1 MAAEAETAAPGP
13 RGGDRPGRRVPER
26 AGTTEIAGILSK
38 MQFKDYYETL
48 GIGRDASQEDVKR
61 AYRRLARKYHPD
73 VSKEADAEARFKE
86 VGEAYEV
93 LKDPE
98 KRAAY
103 DRFGKDWKHGQE
115 FRPPPG
121 WERQFNFR
129 SDGFSGA
136 SGFSDFF
143 EALFGHGGFDGRDGV
158 DARRP
163 MRARGGD
170 RSARIEIPLED
181 AYRGATRHITLG
193 GRMLN
198 VRIPRGVAE
207 GQRIRLGGQG
217 AAGAGGAP
225 AGDLYLTVTH
235 ATHPLF
241 RAEGRDVYLKL
252 PVAPWEAA
260 LGATVAVP
268 TLGGRVDLK
277 IPRGSRSGQT
287 LRLKGR
293 GLPGSPDGDQYVA
306 LEIVAPP
313 ADTPEA
319 ESLYRQMAESMRFDP
334 RAGFPA

>member
-1 MAAEAETAAPGP
+1 
-13 RGGDRPGRRVPER
+13 
-26 AGTTEIAGILSK
+26 
-38 MQFKDYYETL
+38 MQFRDYYETL
-48 GIGRDASQEDVKR
+48 GVARGASQDDVKR

-73 VSKEADAEARFKE
+73 VSKEADAETRFKE

-121 WERQFNFR
+121 WERQFNFGGG
-129 SDGFSGA
+129 GFSGT

-143 EALFGHGGFDGRDGV
+143 ESLFGQGSFAG
-158 DARRP
+158 ARGP

-170 RSARIEIPLED
+170 QSARIEIPLED
-181 AYRGATRHITLG
+181 AFRGATRNITLR
-193 GRMLN
+193 GRTLS
-198 VRIPRGVAE
+198 VRIPRGVTE
-207 GQRIRLGGQG
+207 GQRIRLSGQG
-217 AAGAGGAP
+217 GSGARGAP
-225 AGDLYLTVTH
+225 DGDLYLTVTH
-235 ATHPLF
+235 KAHPLF
-241 RAEGRDVYLKL
+241 RTEGRDVHLKL

-268 TLGGRVDLK
+268 TLGGKVDLRV
-277 IPRGSRSGQT
+277 PRGSRTGQT

-293 GLPGSPDGDQYVA
+293 GLPGRPDGDQYVA

-319 ESLYRQMAESMRFDP
+319 ESLYREMAKSMRFNP
-334 RAGFPA
+334 RSDFPE

>member
-1 MAAEAETAAPGP
+1 M
-13 RGGDRPGRRVPER
+13 R
-26 AGTTEIAGILSK
+26 
-38 MQFKDYYETL
+38 FKDYYETL
-48 GIGRDASQEDVKR
+48 GVARGASQEDVKR

-73 VSKEADAEARFKE
+73 VSKAADAESRFKE
-86 VGEAYEV
+86 IGEAYEV

-121 WERQFNFR
+121 WERRFHFGD
-129 SDGFSGA
+129 DGFSGA

-143 EALFGHGGFDGRDGV
+143 EALFGQGGFQGV
-158 DARRP
+158 GGGFQDARGP
-163 MRARGGD
+163 MGATDGARRTGRTRGGD
-170 RSARIEIPLED
+170 QGARIEIPLED
-181 AYRGATRHITLG
+181 AYRGATR
-193 GRMLN
+193 N
-198 VRIPRGVAE
+198 VRLLGRTLSVKIPRGVTE

-217 AAGAGGAP
+217 GAGAGGAP

-241 RAEGRDVYLKL
+241 RTEGRDVHLRL

-260 LGATVAVP
+260 LGTTVAVP
-268 TLGGRVDLK
+268 TLGGKVDLK
-277 IPRGSRSGQT
+277 IPRGSRAGRT

-293 GLPGSPDGDQYVA
+293 GLPGRPDGDQYVV
-306 LEIVAPP
+306 LEIVTPP

-319 ESLYRQMAESMRFDP
+319 ESLYRKMAESMDFDP

>member
-1 MAAEAETAAPGP
+1 MNGRGNMVSATALDERIAALEAAE
-13 RGGDRPGRRVPER
+13 RRDRTDGRRTGAR
-26 AGTTEIAGILSK
+26 DG
-38 MQFKDYYETL
+38 MQFRDYYETL
-48 GIGRDASQEDVKR
+48 EVTRGASQDDVKR

-73 VSKEADAEARFKE
+73 VSKEANAESRFKE
-86 VGEAYEV
+86 IGEAYEV

-121 WERQFNFR
+121 WEQQFGFGG
-129 SDGFSGA
+129 SGFSGT
-136 SGFSDFF
+136 SGFSEFF
-143 EALFGHGGFDGRDGV
+143 ETLFGHGGLHG
-158 DARRP
+158 ARGP

-170 RSARIEIPLED
+170 QSVRIEIPLED
-181 AYRGATRHITLG
+181 AYQGAMRNITVH
-193 GRMLN
+193 GRTLS
-198 VRIPRGVAE
+198 VRIPRGVAQ

-217 AAGAGGAP
+217 GAGPGGGP
-225 AGDLYLTVTH
+225 AGDLYLTVIH
-235 ATHPLF
+235 AAHPIF
-241 RAEGRDVYLKL
+241 KAEGRDVHLKL

-277 IPRGSRSGQT
+277 IPRDSRAGRT

-293 GLPGSPDGDQYVA
+293 GLPGRPDGDQYVV

-319 ESLYRQMAESMRFDP
+319 EALYRKMAEAMRFDP

>member
-1 MAAEAETAAPGP
+1 M
-13 RGGDRPGRRVPER
+13 RFR
-26 AGTTEIAGILSK
+26 
-38 MQFKDYYETL
+38 DYYETL
-48 GIGRDASQEDVKR
+48 GVARGGSQDDIKR

-73 VSKEADAEARFKE
+73 VSKESDAEARFKE

-121 WERQFNFR
+121 WERQFNFGGG
-129 SDGFSGA
+129 GFSGD

-143 EALFGHGGFDGRDGV
+143 ESLFGRGGFAG
-158 DARRP
+158 ARGP

-170 RSARIEIPLED
+170 QNATIEIPLDD
-181 AYRGATRHITLG
+181 AYRGATRNITVG
-193 GRMLN
+193 GRTLN
-198 VRIPRGVAE
+198 VRIPKGVTE

-217 AAGAGGAP
+217 GGGAGGGP

-241 RAEGRDVYLKL
+241 RAEGRDVHLKL
-252 PVAPWEAA
+252 PVVPWEAA

-268 TLGGRVDLK
+268 TLGGKVDLK
-277 IPRGSRSGQT
+277 VPRGSRAGRS

-293 GLPGSPDGDQYVA
+293 GLPGRPNGDQYVT
-306 LEIVAPP
+306 LEIVTPP
-313 ADTPEA
+313 ADSPEA
-319 ESLYRQMAESMRFDP
+319 ESLYRKMAETMPFDP
-334 RAGFPA
+334 RPDFPR

>member
-1 MAAEAETAAPGP
+1 
-13 RGGDRPGRRVPER
+13 
-26 AGTTEIAGILSK
+26 
-38 MQFKDYYETL
+38 MQFRDYYETL
-48 GIGRDASQEDVKR
+48 GVARGASQDDVKR

-121 WERQFNFR
+121 WERQFNFGGG
-129 SDGFSGA
+129 GFSGA

-143 EALFGHGGFDGRDGV
+143 ESLFGQGGFAG
-158 DARRP
+158 ARGP
-163 MRARGGD
+163 MHARGGD
-170 RSARIEIPLED
+170 QSARIEIPLED
-181 AYRGATRHITLG
+181 AFRGATRNLTLR
-193 GRMLN
+193 GRTLS

-207 GQRIRLGGQG
+207 GQRIRLSGQG
-217 AAGAGGAP
+217 GSGARGAP
-225 AGDLYLTVTH
+225 DGDLYLTVTH
-235 ATHPLF
+235 KAHPLF
-241 RAEGRDVYLKL
+241 RTEGRDVHLKL

-268 TLGGRVDLK
+268 TLGGKVDLRV
-277 IPRGSRSGQT
+277 PRGSRTGQT

-293 GLPGSPDGDQYVA
+293 GLPGRPDGDQYVA

-313 ADTPEA
+313 ADTPES
-319 ESLYRQMAESMRFDP
+319 ESLYREMAKSMRFNP
-334 RAGFPA
+334 RPEFPE

>member
-1 MAAEAETAAPGP
+1 
-13 RGGDRPGRRVPER
+13 
-26 AGTTEIAGILSK
+26 

-48 GIGRDASQEDVKR
+48 GVSRAASQDDIKR

-73 VSKEADAEARFKE
+73 VSKEANAESRFKE
-86 VGEAYEV
+86 IGEAYEV

-98 KRAAY
+98 KRKAY

-121 WERQFNFR
+121 WEQQFN
-129 SDGFSGA
+129 SGGGGFSGA

-143 EALFGHGGFDGRDGV
+143 ETLFGRGDFHG
-158 DARRP
+158 ARGP
-163 MRARGGD
+163 MRAKGD
-170 RSARIEIPLED
+170 DQGVRIEIPLED
-181 AYRGATRHITLG
+181 AYRGATRNITLR
-193 GRMLN
+193 GRMLS
-198 VRIPRGVAE
+198 VRIPKGVTE

-217 AAGAGGAP
+217 GAGAGGGP
-225 AGDLYLTVTH
+225 AGDLYLTVTYT
-235 ATHPLF
+235 AHPLF
-241 RAEGRDVYLKL
+241 RAEGRDVHLKL

-268 TLGGRVDLK
+268 TLGGKVDLK
-277 IPRGSRSGQT
+277 IPRGSRSDRT

-293 GLPGSPDGDQYVA
+293 GLPGRPNGDQYVA

-319 ESLYRQMAESMRFDP
+319 ESLYRKMAESMDFDP

>member
-1 MAAEAETAAPGP
+1 M
-13 RGGDRPGRRVPER
+13 RFR
-26 AGTTEIAGILSK
+26 
-38 MQFKDYYETL
+38 DYYETL
-48 GIGRDASQEDVKR
+48 GVARGASQDDVKR
-61 AYRRLARKYHPD
+61 AYRRLARKFHPD

-121 WERQFNFR
+121 WERQFNFGGG
-129 SDGFSGA
+129 GFSGD

-143 EALFGHGGFDGRDGV
+143 ETLFGRGGFAG
-158 DARRP
+158 ARGP

-170 RSARIEIPLED
+170 QSATIEIALED
-181 AYRGATRHITLG
+181 AYRGATRTITVR
-193 GRMLN
+193 GRTLS
-198 VRIPRGVAE
+198 VRIPKGVTE
-207 GQRIRLGGQG
+207 GQRIRLGGLG
-217 AAGAGGAP
+217 GAGAGGGL

-235 ATHPLF
+235 AAHPLF
-241 RAEGRDVYLKL
+241 RAEGRDVHLRL

-268 TLGGRVDLK
+268 TLGGKVDLK
-277 IPRGSRSGQT
+277 IPRGSRAGRS

-293 GLPGSPDGDQYVA
+293 GLPGRPNGDQYVT

-313 ADTPEA
+313 ADSPEA
-319 ESLYRQMAESMRFDP
+319 ESLYRKMAESMPFDP
-334 RAGFPA
+334 RPDFPR

>member
-1 MAAEAETAAPGP
+1 
-13 RGGDRPGRRVPER
+13 
-26 AGTTEIAGILSK
+26 
-38 MQFKDYYETL
+38 MQFRDYYETL
-48 GIGRDASQEDVKR
+48 GVARNASQDDIKR

-98 KRAAY
+98 KREAY

-121 WERQFNFR
+121 WERQFNFGGG
-129 SDGFSGA
+129 GFSGT

-143 EALFGHGGFDGRDGV
+143 ETLFGQGGFQGTRG
-158 DARRP
+158 P
-163 MRARGGD
+163 MRAKGGD
-170 RSARIEIPLED
+170 QSVRIEIPLED
-181 AYRGATRHITLG
+181 AFRGATRNITIR
-193 GRMLN
+193 GRTLS
-198 VRIPRGVAE
+198 VRIPAGVTE

-217 AAGAGGAP
+217 GPGAGGAR

-235 ATHPLF
+235 KTHPLF
-241 RAEGRDVYLKL
+241 RTEGRDVHLKL

-268 TLGGRVDLK
+268 TLGGKVDLK
-277 IPRGSRSGQT
+277 VPRGARAGGT

-293 GLPGSPDGDQYVA
+293 GLPGRPGGDQYVT
-306 LEIVAPP
+306 LEIVVPP
-313 ADTPEA
+313 ADTPEV
-319 ESLYRQMAESMRFDP
+319 ESLYRKMSEAMSFNP
-334 RAGFPA
+334 RPDFPR

>member
-1 MAAEAETAAPGP
+1 
-13 RGGDRPGRRVPER
+13 
-26 AGTTEIAGILSK
+26 

-48 GIGRDASQEDVKR
+48 GIGRDASQDDVKR

-93 LKDPE
+93 LKDSG
-98 KRAAY
+98 KRTAY

-121 WERQFNFR
+121 WERRFDFGG
-129 SDGFSGA
+129 DGFSGA

-143 EALFGHGGFDGRDGV
+143 EALFGQGGFQGV
-158 DARRP
+158 GGGFQNARGSMGATAGARGP
-163 MRARGGD
+163 GRARAGTGSGD
-170 RSARIEIPLED
+170 RNAKIEIPLED
-181 AYRGATRHITLG
+181 AYRGATRAVTLHD
-193 GRMLN
+193 GRTLS
-198 VRIPRGVAE
+198 VRIPSGITE
-207 GQRIRLGGQG
+207 GQRIRLSGQG
-217 AAGAGGAP
+217 ASGRGGGP
-225 AGDLYLTVTH
+225 AGDLYLTVTL
-235 ATHPLF
+235 AAHPLF
-241 RAEGRDVYLKL
+241 RTEGRDVHLTL

-268 TLGGRVDLK
+268 TLGGKVDLK
-277 IPRGSRSGQT
+277 IPRGSRTGRT

-293 GLPGSPDGDQYVA
+293 GLPGRPNGDQYVG
-306 LEIVAPP
+306 LEIVVPP

-319 ESLYRQMAESMRFDP
+319 ESLYRKMAESMRFDP

>member
-1 MAAEAETAAPGP
+1 
-13 RGGDRPGRRVPER
+13 
-26 AGTTEIAGILSK
+26 

-48 GIGRDASQEDVKR
+48 GVTRVASPDDVKR

-73 VSKEADAEARFKE
+73 VSKEADAESRFKE
-86 VGEAYEV
+86 IGEAYEV

-121 WERQFNFR
+121 WERQFNFGGG
-129 SDGFSGA
+129 GFSGT
-136 SGFSDFF
+136 SGFSEFF
-143 EALFGHGGFDGRDGV
+143 EALFGQGVGPGGFH
-158 DARRP
+158 DARGP
-163 MRARGGD
+163 GRARAKGGD
-170 RSARIEIPLED
+170 QNATIEIPLED
-181 AYRGATRHITLG
+181 AYRGATRNVTVRGRTLSVKIPG
-193 GRMLN
+193 G
-198 VRIPRGVAE
+198 VTQ
-207 GQRIRLGGQG
+207 GQRIRLGGLG
-217 AAGAGGAP
+217 GAGPGGGP

-235 ATHPLF
+235 AAHPLF
-241 RAEGRDVYLKL
+241 RAEGRDVHLKL
-252 PVAPWEAA
+252 PIAPWEAA

-268 TLGGRVDLK
+268 TLGGKVDLK
-277 IPRGSRSGQT
+277 IPRGTRAGRT

-293 GLPGSPDGDQYVA
+293 GLPGRPNGDQYVA

-319 ESLYRQMAESMRFDP
+319 ESLYRKMAASMSFDP

>member
-1 MAAEAETAAPGP
+1 M
-13 RGGDRPGRRVPER
+13 R
-26 AGTTEIAGILSK
+26 
-38 MQFKDYYETL
+38 FKDYYETL
-48 GIGRDASQEDVKR
+48 GVERGASPDDVKR

-73 VSKEADAEARFKE
+73 VSKETNAETRFKE

-121 WERQFNFR
+121 WEQRFNFGGG
-129 SDGFSGA
+129 GFSGA

-143 EALFGHGGFDGRDGV
+143 EALFGQGGFQGV
-158 DARRP
+158 GGGFQDARGP
-163 MRARGGD
+163 MGATAGARGRGRARAGSGD
-170 RSARIEIPLED
+170 RNAKIEIPLED
-181 AYRGATRHITLG
+181 AYRGATRTITLHD
-193 GRMLN
+193 GRTLS
-198 VRIPRGVAE
+198 VRIPSGITE
-207 GQRIRLGGQG
+207 GQRIRLSGQG
-217 AAGAGGAP
+217 ASGMGGGS
-225 AGDLYLTVTH
+225 AGDLYLTVTL
-235 ATHPLF
+235 AAHPLF
-241 RAEGRDVYLKL
+241 RTESRDVHLTL

-268 TLGGRVDLK
+268 TLGGKVDLK
-277 IPRGSRSGQT
+277 IPRGSGAGRT

-293 GLPGSPDGDQYVA
+293 GLPGRPNGDQYVA
-306 LEIVAPP
+306 LEIVVPP

-319 ESLYRQMAESMRFDP
+319 ESLYRKMAESMGFDP

>member
-1 MAAEAETAAPGP
+1 M
-13 RGGDRPGRRVPER
+13 R
-26 AGTTEIAGILSK
+26 
-38 MQFKDYYETL
+38 FKDYYETL
-48 GIGRDASQEDVKR
+48 GVARGASQEDVKR
-61 AYRRLARKYHPD
+61 AYRRLARRYHPD
-73 VSKEADAEARFKE
+73 VSKAADAESRFKE

-93 LKDPE
+93 LKDPG

-121 WERQFNFR
+121 WERRFDFG
-129 SDGFSGA
+129 DGGFPGA

-143 EALFGHGGFDGRDGV
+143 EALFGQGPGPGGFHGARGTGRT
-158 DARRP
+158 
-163 MRARGGD
+163 RGGD
-170 RSARIEIPLED
+170 QGAKLEIPLED
-181 AYRGATRHITLG
+181 AYRGTTRNVTLRGRTLSVKIPG
-193 GRMLN
+193 G
-198 VRIPRGVAE
+198 VTE

-217 AAGAGGAP
+217 GAGAGGAP

-235 ATHPLF
+235 AAHPLF
-241 RAEGRDVYLKL
+241 RTEGRDVHLGL

-268 TLGGRVDLK
+268 TLGGKVDLK
-277 IPRGSRSGQT
+277 IPRGSRTGQT

-293 GLPGSPDGDQYVA
+293 GLPGRPGGDQYVV

-319 ESLYRQMAESMRFDP
+319 ESLYRKMAQAMDFDP